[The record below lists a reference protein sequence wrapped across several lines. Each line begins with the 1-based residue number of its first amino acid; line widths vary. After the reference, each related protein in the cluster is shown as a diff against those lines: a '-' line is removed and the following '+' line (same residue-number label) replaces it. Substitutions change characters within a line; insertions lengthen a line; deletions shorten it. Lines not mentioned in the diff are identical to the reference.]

1 MIKLKANAS
10 KKRKELLNKL
20 LSIQGQYDDFLIM
33 VLSYTHGEENMQ
45 EVIDFINEQD
55 SISTSKVAAYVLNR
69 DHENWRKL

>member
-1 MIKLKANAS
+1 MIKLKPNAS

-20 LSIQGQYDDFLIM
+20 LSIPGQYDDFLIM

-55 SISTSKVAAYVLNR
+55 STSTSEIAAYVLNR
-69 DHENWRKL
+69 NHEDWRKP